1 MNMRIDKK
9 LSKDIVMVEMTT
21 QEYDAFVRLMKA
33 MDNHLKDYKGGK

>member
-1 MNMRIDKK
+1 MNMRIDKNNET
-9 LSKDIVMVEMTT
+9 VNVEMTL

>member
-9 LSKDIVMVEMTT
+9 ISKDTVMVEMTT

>member
-1 MNMRIDKK
+1 MRIDKK
-9 LSKDIVMVEMTT
+9 LSKDTVMVEMNT

>member
-9 LSKDIVMVEMTT
+9 LSKDKVMVEMTT